1 METTTNNTNSAAKT
15 ISLKSIAN
23 SELKSSV
30 FSLSKL
36 CKLCANDEHGII
48 SKYIAEKYPNSTF
61 KASQITTKLVG
72 KLAKYNELNKVTKE
86 GAFIAK
92 KELFSFWFI
101 LSIVDRHI
109 KASK

>member
-1 METTTNNTNSAAKT
+1 METTANNAVKTVSLKT
-15 ISLKSIAN
+15 IANKNLK
-23 SELKSSV
+23 ESV

-36 CKLCANDEHGII
+36 CKLCAADENKII
-48 SKYIAEKYPNSTF
+48 QNYISEKYPLSNF
-61 KASQITTKLVG
+61 KPSQITTKLVS
-72 KLAKYNELNKVTKE
+72 KYAKFNELNKVDKE
-86 GAFIAK
+86 GLLIAK